1 MRFKELEPGKLTGNT
16 FKMIGEQWMLV
27 TAGEKDN
34 FNTMTASWGGLGVM
48 WNKNVSYVVVRP
60 TRYTY
65 EFMEKYDHYTLS
77 FLDDEYRDALTL
89 CGTKSGR
96 DMDKVKK
103 AGLTPVFD
111 GKGIYF
117 EQAKIAMV
125 CKKLYWQDL
134 EPNNFLDEAIMTHY
148 KTDDYHR
155 LYIGEIVDMY
165 EQMII
170 NPLDLQ

>member
-1 MRFKELEPGKLTGNT
+1 MRFKELEPGKLLGNP
-16 FKMIGEQWMLV
+16 FNMVEGGMLI

-34 FNTMTASWGGLGVM
+34 FNTMTATWGGMGVM
-48 WNKNVSYVVVRP
+48 WFKNVSFVVVRP
-60 TRYTY
+60 QRYTY

-77 FLDDEYRDALTL
+77 FIDESHKEALKI

-96 DMDKVKK
+96 DTDKIKE

-125 CKKLYWQDL
+125 CKKLYWQDIT
-134 EPNNFLDEAIMTHY
+134 PDNFLADFMHEKY
-148 KTDDYHR
+148 KGDDYHR
-155 LYIGEIVDMY
+155 MYMGEIVSMH
-165 EQMII
+165 EQLII